1 MAEATLNDV
10 TKQLKFNNTEQR
22 VTSDAVRSTTT
33 AMQDLTGSFDEFL
46 EAIKRQRL
54 DDLEAKIEARKAT
67 RVSSS
72 SSASDS
78 GGLGLGGLA
87 NIPFVAPLLA
97 IASTLTAA
105 SSGFVGALEGFG
117 PNGRDLARFTKSIT
131 SYKNILS
138 GFSRSVEGL
147 GSWIQRYFGIGPDG
161 KNILLRNAEGK
172 FAKLPAWRAVV
183 RSWIG
188 FAEGLTDLIK
198 NLKMPAVVTNFFG
211 NAKSA
216 GGSLITTLTNSSWA
230 RTLVKV
236 LRPIAVIFSLF
247 DGLKNAQAEMEDREG
262 MFNQWIGGGIGGFIS
277 GTLGSFFGEMFNTI
291 VDIPMWMIKQIVP
304 ESWVTANPDGSL
316 SFNDS
321 NVFSQ
326 ILGGVADFD
335 FAQVIKDIVQMPFDQ
350 LGRGLDFIRNLFGSA
365 GTTDEGR
372 AEAQG
377 AWNAWWGNWLSVSG
391 ATSNTLSVGAW
402 LINTALHPLNVV
414 LNQIQSAF
422 SLGETDPEN
431 QAKTLTER
439 ISRILEWFYNLI
451 PSMDDIKAGVAS
463 ALSPTVARA
472 IGLGSYLPITAENFQ
487 SEADR
492 INTQETELE
501 NRISRM
507 MDMASQLTDPNVK
520 GYARMAAQSAADQLP
535 RVQQEYLDL
544 QAEYDQFRARASAG
558 GVAATTINNSSPTFE
573 SNYFPT
579 AGTGDT
585 SDTLRQ

>member
-10 TKQLKFNNTEQR
+10 TRQLQVNNTEQR
-22 VTSDAVRSTTT
+22 VASDAAQSTAI
-33 AMQDLTGSFDEFL
+33 AMKDLTGSFDEFL

-105 SSGFVGALEGFG
+105 SLGFVGALEGFG
-117 PNGRDLARFTKSIT
+117 PNGRDLTRFTKSIT

-138 GFSRSVEGL
+138 TFSVSIEGL
-147 GSWIQRYFGIGPDG
+147 GSWIQRYFGIGADG
-161 KNILLRNAEGK
+161 KNILLRNAQGK
-172 FAKLPAWRAVV
+172 FAKLPAWRGVV
-183 RSWIG
+183 RSWIR

-198 NLKMPAVVTNFFG
+198 NLKMPAVVTSFFG

-247 DGLKNAQAEMEDREG
+247 DGLKNAQSEMEDREG
-262 MFNQWIGGGIGGFIS
+262 QFNQWVGGGIGGFVS
-277 GTLGSFFGEMFNTI
+277 GALGSFFGEMFNMI

-304 ESWVTANPDGSL
+304 ASWVTENPDGSL

-321 NVFSQ
+321 NLFAQ

-350 LGRGLDFIRNLFGSA
+350 LGQGLDFIRNLFGSS
-365 GTTDEGR
+365 GTTEDGQNQARE
-372 AEAQG
+372 
-377 AWNAWWGNWLSVSG
+377 AWNAWWSNWLSLSG
-391 ATSNTLSVGAW
+391 AGSNILSIGQW
-402 LINTALHPLNVV
+402 LMNTALHPINVI

-422 SLGETDPEN
+422 GIGETESDN
-431 QAKTLTER
+431 QAKTMSER
-439 ISRILEWFYNLI
+439 ISRILDWFYNLI
-451 PSMDDIKAGVAS
+451 PSVDHIKSGVAA
-463 ALSPTVARA
+463 ALSPTVAHA
-472 IGLGSYLPITAENFQ
+472 IGLGDYIPIDPENFQ
-487 SEADR
+487 SEVDR
-492 INTQETELE
+492 MNSNKIELE
-501 NRISRM
+501 ERISRLANM
-507 MDMASQLTDPNVK
+507 QRQLDDPKVK
-520 GYARMAAQSAADQLP
+520 GYARVAAQTASEHLP
-535 RVQQEYLDL
+535 RLQQEYSEL
-544 QAEYDQFRARASAG
+544 QADYAAFAARASAG
-558 GVAATTINNSSPTFE
+558 GVAATTINNSAPTFE